1 MLRRVAALIVLMVA
15 RPAGAPIQNAPAPA
29 DLVLLNGKVL
39 TVDARFTEARAFAV
53 RDGRFVKIGSNDDI
67 RPFVGPSTRVVE
79 GRGRTVIPGLIDTHV
94 HAVSVAAEEAS
105 QPFKTLR
112 SIVEMQQWIRTEV
125 ARRPP
130 GTWIWTPRTYP
141 PRLQERRFPTR
152 AELDAAAPSHPVVV
166 DGAYALSLNS
176 AALKAAGITR
186 DTPSPQGGAIVK
198 DAAGEPTGLLR
209 NVGGMLS
216 RFHAEAAAAPPLDM
230 LERVH
235 QQYIATGITSVIE
248 RGATLDGYRAYEALQ
263 HAGRLKVRSTI
274 TIRIPRANDAAEVE
288 RFVSTLPVRFGSGD
302 DWLKVGPLKIVADG
316 GILIGTA
323 YMREPY
329 GPGARQLYSIDDPA
343 YRGFLTL
350 TPEQIKTAVAIGH
363 RHGWQMVAHVT
374 GDAGVDTVLDAFEA
388 ALKEQPSSNRRHTII
403 HGYFVHPETAQR
415 AARLGVLVDTQ
426 PAWYYKDASPLAAA
440 LGKQRLA
447 HFIGLR
453 TLRQSGVDV
462 AINTDHMYG
471 LDRDDALNPFN
482 PFLTMYAASTR
493 RTESGEVIGG
503 DEAVSRPEALR
514 MMTSAAAKFS
524 FDEKNRGSIEAGKLA
539 DFVVLDTD
547 LLTCSPEQLRAI
559 HPDLT
564 VIGGRI
570 AYERSGAATQARTL
584 MLDNARVIDGTGA
597 APLEDARIV
606 VEGDRISRIGTVASV
621 AAPPAAQRFD
631 LAGATVIPGLID
643 LHFHIEN
650 DPKLALRQLSNG
662 VTTFRDPG
670 QWNDKFAALR
680 EMVKADHLPGPR
692 IFTTGPHIDGEHP
705 AYPADSVVAR
715 DAEEARA
722 LAERNV
728 REGATALK
736 IYFRLPFAGAKNV
749 IDVCG
754 AHYIPCTA
762 HLEITDA
769 RDLFDA
775 GLQGIEHITSLG
787 PSLLPRREAEAYRQR
802 VLADNDARRNGRY
815 EVFSRLDLN
824 GPEARELYKVLGTRQ
839 PWIDP
844 TLAVFER
851 RTDKPQ
857 PGVTPAMAKTMADG
871 FEKMKQLTRRVGQE
885 GGRLVMGGHSE
896 VPFAGRGEAPW
907 RELELLVDS
916 GLSPV
921 EAITAATGTAAGFLY
936 KSDELGTL
944 RPGRRADLVVLRGDV
959 SRDISA
965 IRAVDRVMVNGE
977 WIDITP
983 YRSY

>member
-1 MLRRVAALIVLMVA
+1 MLKRVAALVVLMAA
-15 RPAGAPIQNAPAPA
+15 RPAGAPVQTKPEPA
-29 DLVLLNGKVL
+29 DLVLLDGKVL
-39 TVDARFTEARAFAV
+39 TVDARFSEARAFAV
-53 RDGRFVKIGSNDDI
+53 RGGRFVSVGSNDEV
-67 RPFVGPSTRVVE
+67 RAYVGPSTRVIE
-79 GRGRTVIPGLIDTHV
+79 ARGRTVIPGLIDTHV
-94 HAVSVAAEEAS
+94 HALTVAAEEVT

-112 SIVEMQQWIRTEV
+112 SIGELQQWVRTEA
-125 ARRPP
+125 ARRPA

-141 PRLQERRFPTR
+141 PRLREHRFPTR
-152 AELDAAAPSHPVVV
+152 AELDAAAPEHPVAV
-166 DGAYALSLNS
+166 DGAYALSLNT

-186 DTPSPQGGAIVK
+186 DTPNPQGGAIVK

-216 RFHAEAAAAPPLDM
+216 RFHAEAAAVPPLDM

-248 RGATLDGYRAYEALQ
+248 RGATLDGFRAYEALQ
-263 HAGRLKVRSTI
+263 RAGRLKVRSTV
-274 TIRIPRANDAAEVE
+274 TIRIPRANDAAAVE
-288 RFVSTLPVRFGSGD
+288 QFVTTLPVRFGSGD

-323 YMREPY
+323 YMRKPY
-329 GPGARQLYSIDDPA
+329 GPGARQLYSIDDPT

-374 GDAGVDTVLDAFEA
+374 GDAGVDAVLDAFEA

-440 LGKQRLA
+440 LGKDRLA

-453 TLRQSGVDV
+453 TLRQAGVDV

-503 DEAVSRPEALR
+503 EEAVSRQEALR

-524 FDEKNRGSIEAGKLA
+524 FDENNRGSIEAGKLA
-539 DFVVLDTD
+539 DFAVLDND
-547 LLTCSPEQLRAI
+547 LLRCTPEQLRAI
-559 HPDLT
+559 RPDLT
-564 VIGGRI
+564 VIGGRV
-570 AYERSGAATQARTL
+570 AYDRTGTAVQTRTL
-584 MLDNARVIDGTGA
+584 VLDNARLVDGTGA
-597 APLEDARIV
+597 PPLDRARIV
-606 VEGDRISRIGTVASV
+606 IEGDHISHIGPAAAVG
-621 AAPPAAQRFD
+621 APPDAQRLD
-631 LAGATVIPGLID
+631 LAGSTVIPGLID
-643 LHFHIEN
+643 LHFHIES
-650 DPKLALRQLSNG
+650 DPKLALRQLSHG

-736 IYFRLPFAGAKNV
+736 IYFRLPLAGAKNV

-754 AHYIPCTA
+754 AHHIPCTA

-769 RDLFDA
+769 RELFEA

-787 PSLLPRREAEAYRQR
+787 MSLLPRRDAEAYRQR

-815 EVFSRLDLN
+815 EAFTKIDLD
-824 GPEARELYKVLGTRQ
+824 GPEARELYSVLRARR

-851 RTDKPQ
+851 REDKPEKGAA
-857 PGVTPAMAKTMADG
+857 PGMARTMAQG
-871 FEKMKQLTRRVGQE
+871 FAKMKPLTRRVSQE
-885 GGRLVMGGHSE
+885 GARIVMGGHTE
-896 VPFAGRGEAPW
+896 VPFADRGEAPW
-907 RELELLVDS
+907 RELELLVES
-916 GLSPV
+916 GFSPL

-936 KSDELGTL
+936 KGDELGTL
-944 RPGRRADLVVLRGDV
+944 RPGMKADLAVLRGDV

-965 IRAVDRVMVNGE
+965 IRSVDRVMVSGE
-977 WIDITP
+977 WVDVSR